1 MNVIEELSNLNLS
14 EKIQFVL
21 IIVFFVFMI
30 FSMLGW
36 VIELFFRR
44 FVSAK
49 KWINP
54 GLLKGPCLP
63 IYGVGVVL
71 LTAYIFL
78 LLLVKDY
85 FSSTFLFNTIVVLGI
100 GLLMTF
106 IELVGGLIFVEKM
119 NIRLWDYS
127 DRKFNYKGLICL
139 EFSLI
144 WTFLGGIFYFFL
156 FDPICHLIV
165 NFISLEWLKLAIFIM
180 GIFYGIF
187 LVDLVQSLNLAKRI
201 KTYAKEN
208 KVVLKL
214 EKFRFFVKE
223 KFNNTKIYLEN
234 LTPFSLKEH
243 LSQFIKEQNEKRKNN
258 SSK

>member
-1 MNVIEELSNLNLS
+1 MNIIEELKVLNLS
-14 EKIQFVL
+14 QKIQFIL
-21 IIVFFVFMI
+21 IIIFFVFMI
-30 FSMLGW
+30 FSMIGW

-63 IYGVGVVL
+63 IYGVGVVS

-78 LLLVKDY
+78 LLLIKDH
-85 FSSTFLFNTIVVLGI
+85 FHSTLLFNIVVVLGI
-100 GLLMTF
+100 GILMTL
-106 IELVGGLIFVEKM
+106 IELIGGLIFVEKM

-156 FDPICHLIV
+156 FNPICHLITT
-165 NFISLEWLKLAIFIM
+165 FISLEWLKLAIFVM

-187 LVDLVQSLNLAKRI
+187 IIDLIQSLNLAKRI
-201 KTYAKEN
+201 KQYAKEN
-208 KVVLKL
+208 KVILKL

-223 KFNNTKIYLEN
+223 KFHNTKIYLEN
-234 LTPFSLKEH
+234 LPPFSLKEH
-243 LSQFIKEQNEKRKNN
+243 ISQFIKEQNKKRKK
-258 SSK
+258 S